1 MQHWLSGL
9 DEAGYGPL
17 LGPLVI
23 GLATLESRVAI
34 APDLPWTALAPAATP
49 PSRDKK
55 GIAVADSKRLHR
67 PATGD
72 LSGLEEGVLGFIA
85 MERGRLGQPAEPPKT
100 FLELIEHLTVG
111 RGQYLADYPWYEGAD
126 LELPV
131 SASPLTLTGKI
142 RKLERALDR
151 AEMAV
156 SEVRAIPLEVLEF
169 NGALEQHGTKGDVNA
184 WAIGRFLSWLWRHPE
199 RTHAEAWSDR
209 LGGRQR
215 YGPFLAPLF
224 PDTRFQVLEQDRESQ
239 AYRIE
244 QRGGTRTLEI
254 HFEKEGEDKSFPT
267 ALASMTAKYV
277 RELHMRLFNRWWI
290 GHLPDLKKT
299 AGYVQDGRR
308 FLADIEP
315 HREKLGVSMAHL
327 VRHR

>member
-1 MQHWLSGL
+1 MANFLSGL

-23 GLATLESRVAI
+23 GLATLESPTAI
-34 APDLPWTALAPAATP
+34 SPDLPWTALAPAATP
-49 PSRDKK
+49 PTRDKK

-72 LSGLEEGVLGFIA
+72 LTGLEEGVLAFIA
-85 MERGRLGQPAEPPKT
+85 AERGHLGAPAEPPKT
-100 FLELIEHLTVG
+100 FLELIDHLTAG
-111 RGQYLADYPWYEGAD
+111 RSQYLVDYPWYRDVD
-126 LELPV
+126 LDLPV
-131 SASPLTLTGKI
+131 SASPLTLAGKT
-142 RKLERALDR
+142 RKLERALER
-151 AEMAV
+151 ANISV
-156 SEVRAIPLEVLEF
+156 TEVRAIPLEVLEF
-169 NGALEQHGTKGDVNA
+169 NAAIEQHGTKGDVNA

-199 RTHAEAWSDR
+199 RTHAQAWSDR

-224 PDTRFQVLEQDRESQ
+224 PGTRFQVLEQDRASQ

-244 QRGGTRTLEI
+244 ERDGDRTLEI

-290 GHLPDLKKT
+290 ERIPDLKKT

-315 HREKLGVSMAHL
+315 HREKNGVSMAPL